1 MPAHMNKKL
10 KEAQSQKVPF
20 MLIAGGLAI
29 LGMAAP
35 DQI

>member
-20 MLIAGGLAI
+20 ILIVGSRW
-29 LGMAAP
+29 
-35 DQI
+35 